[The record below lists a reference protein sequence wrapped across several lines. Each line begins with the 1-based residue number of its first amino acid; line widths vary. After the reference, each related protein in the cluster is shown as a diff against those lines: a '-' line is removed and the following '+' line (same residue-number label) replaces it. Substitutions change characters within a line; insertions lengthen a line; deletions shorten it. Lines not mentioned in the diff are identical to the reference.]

1 MPDPDIC
8 LASTGEIYRLGVIQP
23 SGAGHINFRLAS
35 LKRLTLL
42 VYPIGGTLA

>member
-8 LASTGEIYRLGVIQP
+8 LASTGEIYRFARDTANWRRAHQLSI
-23 SGAGHINFRLAS
+23 GAIEAAN
-35 LKRLTLL
+35 LL